1 VKSRAAAGT
10 KVKKA
15 FLTLLVLALL
25 AVVLQSLV
33 FSGASFTDTKG
44 NPGNAFT
51 AGTLTHV
58 NSKSGAFVVN
68 AADLRPGQSSQG
80 TLTITGGGD
89 VAGAYTLSKE
99 SVSDVPASPG
109 LSSTLTLLIEDTT
122 GTATTLFN
130 GTVAAFTTVS
140 LGSIAPGVTRQY
152 RFTLTFPAASASPGL
167 QGASMSLGLLFKGVT
182 P

>member
-1 VKSRAAAGT
+1 M
-10 KVKKA
+10 
-15 FLTLLVLALL
+15 
-25 AVVLQSLV
+25 
-33 FSGASFTDTKG
+33 
-44 NPGNAFT
+44 
-51 AGTLTHV
+51 
-58 NSKSGAFVVN
+58 
-68 AADLRPGQSSQG
+68 
-80 TLTITGGGD
+80 
-89 VAGAYTLSKE
+89 
-99 SVSDVPASPG
+99 PASPG

-152 RFTLTFPAASASPGL
+152 RFTLTFPAAAAAPGL

>member
-1 VKSRAAAGT
+1 VSHKGTPGT

-15 FLTLLVLALL
+15 FLTLAVLALL
-25 AVVLQSLV
+25 AVALQSLV
-33 FSGASFTDTKG
+33 FSSASFTATKG

-58 NSKSGAFVVN
+58 NSRSGAFVVN

-89 VAGAYTLSKE
+89 FSGSFTLSKA
-99 SVSDVPASPG
+99 SVVDVPAAPG
-109 LSSTLTLLIEDTT
+109 LSNALTLRIEDTT

-152 RFTLTFPAASASPGL
+152 RFTLTFPAASAAPGL